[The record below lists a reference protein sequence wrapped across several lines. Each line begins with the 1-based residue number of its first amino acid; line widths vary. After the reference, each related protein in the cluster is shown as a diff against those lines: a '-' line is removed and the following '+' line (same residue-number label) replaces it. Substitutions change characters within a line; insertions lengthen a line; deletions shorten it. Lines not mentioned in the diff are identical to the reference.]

1 MEEAIVI
8 FNPNEKPFGPLSNNF
23 RNNILIDDKLYNTV
37 SNYVYSLPLKSGS
50 FKRVLSDSPVKD
62 LLITRDNFIR
72 DEQIAIIKSSLKKSL
87 KVKFINTDLGAGL
100 VRTNQSHLVYRSDN
114 TFLGVN
120 KEGQGE
126 NLLGIMLMHI
136 RRQQMELTAKIN
148 KQLSDD
154 RFYSELY
161 DNYLLYSIMKQ
172 KIMNGS
178 PDFMVYIKPSIDLTT
193 YVKGYDINQVINS
206 YGRDLI
212 QYESPSKDTVIELY
226 NKNLLPTEVIEEIR
240 SPGLLPFRLLKKFGS
255 SYMNE
260 MIRKIK
266 HRLYDLFTQKVAEK
280 YVPETYNPTYGKYII
295 EKHLSKLPIDE
306 KEKIMEKIYSLDS
319 LGMLDPTISDKIKD
333 EFNLTMPISD
343 QLFDEIIKTAP
354 NVKPGEKLTVD
365 NLDQEDVQHLG
376 NVLGEV
382 DSLKQFI
389 EDRKAFSI
397 MFPNL
402 ANENARRDAREIWKA
417 MSPEDKKPFFDIMRG
432 TISETLSNIPLYNP
446 LQPEINFTDDFEN
459 DPNGFLSND
468 FPFMMTINYLKYPSV
483 THFVTANL
491 FTNLSYVSNVT
502 QAHPYLLADPI
513 ADPGVIS
520 SYKMPR
526 IVLKEYYDRL
536 EDDIASLTINGVVK
550 ALDIKFSN
558 GEMASL
564 LLATGN
570 VPIINEDF
578 SDPILGVGPNKDGQ
592 NVTGK
597 HLEFLRRKIQEEG
610 VHQPAVITIEPTP
623 SIGEIVKEDA
633 VIMKWFTDRTGDI
646 VNSIIHFANYL
657 KSTGFQVSEI
667 DTRMASFVIYNLYRA
682 CIPITEKYAETT
694 PVPKEF
700 SEMVRDLFK
709 TRISGGVVKLIWK
722 YISHLT
728 LYLVDEYAKAE
739 NLDLS
744 KVLDDINSKFINA
757 ENRCE
762 GPYTKLV
769 AENCCVSG
777 VANILGKV
785 RKYVTDSG
793 RFFTVSEPELLLAF
807 NLITPGGYN
816 GEMGDYPG
824 DMKGLLK
831 FFEKKGLSIS
841 TPIASKVRQFAEYL
855 VLNKDEIDINR
866 ILSRIFF
873 FATLIPK

>member
-37 SNYVYSLPLKSGS
+37 SNYVYSLPLKSS
-50 FKRVLSDSPVKD
+50 TFKRIISEGPTKD
-62 LLITRDNFIR
+62 ILTLRDKFIR
-72 DEQIAIIKSSLKKSL
+72 DEQISIIKSSLKKSL
-87 KVKFINTDLGAGL
+87 KVKFINTDLGAAL

-126 NLLGIMLMHI
+126 NLLGLMLMHI
-136 RRQQMELTAKIN
+136 RREQMDLTSKIT
-148 KQLSDD
+148 KQIADD

-178 PDFMVYIKPSIDLTT
+178 PDFLKYLQ
-193 YVKGYDINQVINS
+193 GYKINQVIDS

-212 QYESPSKDTVIELY
+212 QYESPSKDTVIEIY
-226 NKNLLPTEVIEEIR
+226 NKNLLPTEIFEEIR
-240 SPGLLPFRLLKKFGS
+240 LPGLLPFRLLKKFGLT
-255 SYMNE
+255 YINE
-260 MIRKIK
+260 IQRKVK
-266 HRLYDLFTQKVAEK
+266 HRLYNLFTQKVAEK
-280 YVPETYNPTYGKYII
+280 YVPETYNPTYGKHII
-295 EKHLSKLPIDE
+295 EKSISKLSFEE
-306 KEKIMEKIYSLDS
+306 KEKLMERIYALYNSGKLDKTITETINVEFIISPLTEEKIEEL
-319 LGMLDPTISDKIKD
+319 KKAA
-333 EFNLTMPISD
+333 LT
-343 QLFDEIIKTAP
+343 EA
-354 NVKPGEKLTVD
+354 KPGEKLIVD
-365 NLDQEDVQHLG
+365 NLDQEDVEHLG
-376 NVLGEV
+376 EVLGEV

-389 EDRKAFSI
+389 EDRKAFNI

-402 ANENARRDAREIWKA
+402 ANDDVRRDAREIWKA
-417 MSPEDKKPFFDIMRG
+417 MSPEDKKPFFDILRG
-432 TISETLSNIPLYNP
+432 TISETLSEIPLYNP
-446 LQPEINFTDDFEN
+446 LQPEINFTDEFEN

-491 FTNLSYVSNVT
+491 FTNLSYVSSII
-502 QAHPYLLADPI
+502 QAHPYLLADPV
-513 ADPGVIS
+513 ANPGIIS

-526 IVLKEYYDRL
+526 VILKEYYDRL
-536 EDDIASLTINGVVK
+536 EDDIAGLTINGVIK

-578 SDPILGVGPNKDGQ
+578 ADPILGVGPNKDGQ

-610 VHQPAVITIEPTP
+610 VHQPAVITIQPTP

-646 VNSIIHFANYL
+646 VNSIIHFTNYL
-657 KSTGFQVSEI
+657 KSIGFQVSEI
-667 DTRMASFVIYNLYRA
+667 DTRIASFVIYNLYSA
-682 CIPITEKYAETT
+682 CISITEKYAETT

-700 SEMVRDLFK
+700 SEMVKDLFK
-709 TRISGGVVKLIWK
+709 TRISSGVIKLIWK

-728 LYLVDEYAKAE
+728 LYLVDEYAKSE

-744 KVLDDINSKFINA
+744 KVLDNINSKFINP

-762 GPYTKLV
+762 GPYAKLA
-769 AENCCVSG
+769 AENCYISG
-777 VANILGKV
+777 VANILEKV

-816 GEMGDYPG
+816 GNIEEYPG
-824 DMKGLLK
+824 DMKGLIK
-831 FFEKKGLSIS
+831 FFEKKGLTIS
-841 TPIASKVRQFAEYL
+841 TPIASKIRQFAQYL
-855 VLNKDEIDINR
+855 VINKDEIDINR

-873 FATLIPK
+873 FATLVPK